1 MLVSPLPLKNI
12 AGCGNLYFMKEIDKK
27 TVQHVAHLARLEFDE
42 SQLEL
47 YSTQLASILS
57 YIDKLNEVD
66 TASTQPTSHPLASLK
81 NVFRKDAL
89 KPSISPD
96 EALSSAPSKDDG
108 FFVVPPVIE
117 GK

>member
-1 MLVSPLPLKNI
+1 
-12 AGCGNLYFMKEIDKK
+12 MKAIDKK
-27 TVQHVAHLARLEFDE
+27 TVQHVAHLSRLEFDE

-47 YSTQLASILS
+47 YSSQLASILS

-81 NVFRKDAL
+81 NVFRKDSL
-89 KPSISPD
+89 KSSITPD
-96 EALSSAPSKDDG
+96 EALSNAPAKDDN
-108 FFVVPPVIE
+108 FFVVPPIIE

>member
-1 MLVSPLPLKNI
+1 
-12 AGCGNLYFMKEIDKK
+12 MKAIDKK
-27 TVQHVAHLARLEFDE
+27 TVERVAHLARLEFDE

-47 YSTQLASILS
+47 YSSQLASILS

-66 TASTQPTSHPLASLK
+66 TTATHPTSHPLASLK
-81 NVFRKDAL
+81 NVFRKDIL
-89 KPSISPD
+89 KSSLSPD
-96 EALSSAPSKDDG
+96 DTLSNAPAKDGG

>member
-1 MLVSPLPLKNI
+1 
-12 AGCGNLYFMKEIDKK
+12 MKAIDKK
-27 TVQHVAHLARLEFDE
+27 TVEHVAHLGRLEFDE
-42 SQLEL
+42 SQLAQ
-47 YSTQLASILS
+47 YCTQLASILS

-81 NVFRKDAL
+81 NVFRKDTL
-89 KPSISPD
+89 KTSILPD
-96 EALSSAPSKDDG
+96 EALSSAPSKDAG

>member
-1 MLVSPLPLKNI
+1 
-12 AGCGNLYFMKEIDKK
+12 MKAIDKK
-27 TVQHVAHLARLEFDE
+27 TVQHVAHLSRLEFDE

-47 YSTQLASILS
+47 YSAQLATILA

-66 TASTQPTSHPLASLK
+66 TASTQPTSHPLAILK
-81 NVFRKDAL
+81 NVFRKDIL

-96 EALSSAPSKDDG
+96 DALSSAPAKDG
-108 FFVVPPVIE
+108 SFFVVPLVIE

>member
-1 MLVSPLPLKNI
+1 
-12 AGCGNLYFMKEIDKK
+12 MKAIDKK
-27 TVQHVAHLARLEFDE
+27 TVQHVAHLGRLEFDE

-47 YSTQLASILS
+47 YSSQLASVLS

-66 TASTQPTSHPLASLK
+66 TSSTQPTSHPLASLK

-89 KPSISPD
+89 KASILPD
-96 EALSSAPSKDDG
+96 DALSSAPAKDGG
-108 FFVVPPVIE
+108 FFVVPPVIG

>member
-1 MLVSPLPLKNI
+1 MPLKK
-12 AGCGNLYFMKEIDKK
+12 GESCGNLYRMKAIDKK

-47 YSTQLASILS
+47 YSAQLASILS

-66 TASTQPTSHPLASLK
+66 TSSTHPTSHPLESLK
-81 NVFRKDAL
+81 NVFRKDVL
-89 KPSISPD
+89 KPSIPAD
-96 EALSSAPSKDDG
+96 DALSSAPAKNGG

>member
-1 MLVSPLPLKNI
+1 
-12 AGCGNLYFMKEIDKK
+12 MKVIDKK
-27 TVQHVAHLARLEFDE
+27 TVEYVARLCRLEFDE
-42 SQLEL
+42 SQIEL
-47 YSTQLASILS
+47 YSSQLASILS

-66 TASTQPTSHPLASLK
+66 TSSAQPTSHTLASLK